1 MLLSVLLSSD
11 KVSALVEDARAQ
23 GCEVLCGGGRREG
36 SRGFFY
42 EPTIVSNIKEGV
54 RLFDEAQLRQTS
66 DSHTLRRDGILMGFW
81 DMHTQQ
87 QQHVHDML
95 MHMHMHMHMLH
106 AHAPARSWREG
117 SSIRPLTTPRRCPT
131 QEQFGPVMPITPY
144 K

>member
-1 MLLSVLLSSD
+1 LLLSVLLSSD

-66 DSHTLRRDGILMGFW
+66 DSHTLRRDGIL
-81 DMHTQQ
+81 
-87 QQHVHDML
+87 
-95 MHMHMHMHMLH
+95 
-106 AHAPARSWREG
+106 RSL
-117 SSIRPLTTPRRCPT
+117 PL
-131 QEQFGPVMPITPY
+131 
-144 K
+144 